1 MTKNPLTKE
10 QDMGEEFTT
19 ASVPDK
25 DHKSTNN
32 AKKELSIDEAKR
44 FLEVCVCESVCALCT
59 ALYA

>member
-44 FLEVCVCESVCALCT
+44 FLEVCV
-59 ALYA
+59 